1 VGSGRRQARST
12 GADRNLRLILIAGQ
26 APGRRVAASGVPFD
40 DASGERLR
48 AWMGIDLATLHDP
61 EFIAIVPMG
70 FCR

>member
-1 VGSGRRQARST
+1 M
-12 GADRNLRLILIAGQ
+12 ILIAGQ

>member
-1 VGSGRRQARST
+1 M
-12 GADRNLRLILIAGQ
+12 ILIAGQ

-48 AWMGIDLATLHDP
+48 AWMGIDLATFHDP